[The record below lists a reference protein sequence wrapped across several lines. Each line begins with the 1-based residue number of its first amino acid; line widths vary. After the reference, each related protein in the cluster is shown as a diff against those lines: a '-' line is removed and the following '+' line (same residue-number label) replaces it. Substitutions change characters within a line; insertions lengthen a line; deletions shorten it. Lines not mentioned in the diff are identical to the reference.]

1 MTINLN
7 SFLDGASNL
16 GGNKLTITKKGRI
29 SIQPKKNDNFTT
41 KWFSFLRENKEKEKT
56 QFSHDVLRGVV
67 QLLENGQINE
77 RVSKKVLK
85 ASTAIFNNI
94 QEDWANLDDND
105 KERFFDITGQLAYEL
120 LDRRDVQEKKAL
132 DKLNLM
138 LAHSLGAD
146 FCRAI
151 GSGSLELLLP
161 DGTKIAPKNLSD
173 KKNVR
178 KLILEICNA
187 NNISKNDK
195 KAILAEVDSWKNV
208 NSGEASIDRLM
219 KNHPEFKRAVI
230 PICNAASQNTML
242 HMPVILK
249 EVFNKQIIPKI
260 VEGSH
265 DKIQIELDEMG
276 NATVKHRI
284 KYSFKDDPDAIFI
297 ANTKATLDNS
307 TGVWSSTSISFSVTS
322 STLPPPRHI
331 KTMRLKLER
340 LGYLG

>member
-16 GGNKLTITKKGRI
+16 RGNKLTITKKGRI

-41 KWFSFLRENKEKEKT
+41 KWFSFLIRENKEKEKT

-94 QEDWANLDDND
+94 QEDWANLDDKD
-105 KERFFDITGQLAYEL
+105 KERFFDITNQLAYEL

-132 DKLNLM
+132 DNLNHV
-138 LAHSLGAD
+138 LAKSLGSD
-146 FCRAI
+146 FCRI
-151 GSGSLELLLP
+151 IETGSLELILA
-161 DGTKIAPKNLSD
+161 DGTKISPKNLND
-173 KKNVR
+173 TENVK
-178 KLILEICNA
+178 KLILAMCDANEIP
-187 NNISKNDK
+187 KNEK
-195 KAILAEVDSWKNV
+195 KAIVAELKNWKNV
-208 NSGEASIDRLM
+208 GSGDASIQRLM
-219 KNHPEFKRAVI
+219 VHPEFKKLII
-230 PICNAASQNTML
+230 PICNASSQSTML
-242 HMPVILK
+242 HMSAILR
-249 EVFNKQIIPKI
+249 EVFNKKMAARLLPD
-260 VEGSH
+260 SH
-265 DKIQIELDEMG
+265 DKVQIELDDLG
-276 NATVKHRI
+276 NATVKHRL

-297 ANTKATLDNS
+297 ANTRAAFDHK
-307 TGVWSSTSISFSVTS
+307 TGAWSSTSISFSVTS

-331 KTMRLKLER
+331 KSMRLKLER